1 MKIRN
6 NVLANQDEMIEAL
19 VQLIKIPSVLD
30 ETQSGPP
37 FGKGIDDALDAT
49 LALCERLGFKIYK
62 DPEGFY
68 GYADYGTGETLIAVL
83 GHIDV
88 VPEGDASNWKHAPF
102 KGEVVGG
109 KIFGRGAIDDKG
121 PLVAA
126 IYGIKAVIDSGK
138 VFNKR
143 VRVIVG
149 TDEENSWRGICKYV
163 SKEALPDM
171 GFTPDSNFP
180 VVFAEKGLLQF
191 KLKSSKRSELS
202 VKGGHALNTV
212 PESAVYRGDDI
223 IRLEKQLKKMGF
235 DHALEQDEIYV
246 IGRSAHTAKPQL
258 GINAITRMAAALK
271 AIDQSSPVLNFIA
284 DKIGFTYSGEL
295 IFGSCQDAPSG
306 DLTLSVN
313 HIDLSE
319 YGETIGIDVRIP
331 VTVARKFIEDGI
343 KRVADKY
350 GLTYEAIDAMD
361 ALFLS
366 KEHPMIQSL
375 ISVYEEE
382 TGLDGEPIAT
392 GGATYARSMHNIV
405 AFGPLFPGQEK
416 VAHQPDEY
424 IEINAMVKCAQIYG
438 KAIEKLLD
446 LNDTIS

>member
-19 VQLIKIPSVLD
+19 VHLIEIPSVLD
-30 ETQSGPP
+30 EMHTSTP
-37 FGKGIDDALDAT
+37 FGEAIDRTLDAT
-49 LALCERLGFKIYK
+49 LALCERLGFKVFK
-62 DPEGFY
+62 DPEGYY
-68 GYADYGTGETLIAVL
+68 GYAEYGAGETLIAVL

-88 VPEGDASNWKHAPF
+88 VPEGDASNWIHPPY
-102 KGEVVGG
+102 KGEVAGG
-109 KIFGRGAIDDKG
+109 KVFGRGAIDDKG

-138 VFNKR
+138 YFNKR
-143 VRVIVG
+143 VRVIIG

-163 SKEALPDM
+163 SKEEVPHM

-191 KLKSSKRSELS
+191 KLISNKPSELT
-202 VKGGHALNTV
+202 VKGGHALNAV
-212 PESAVYRGDDI
+212 PESAVYQGKDMM
-223 IRLEKQLKKMGF
+223 RLEKQLKKMGF
-235 DHALEQDEIYV
+235 DHDLDQEELSV

-258 GINAITRMAAALK
+258 GINAILRMAAALK
-271 AIDQSSPVLNFIA
+271 AIDLSSPVVDFIS
-284 DKIGFTYSGEL
+284 DKIGFTFSGEL
-295 IFGSCQDAPSG
+295 IFGSCQDTPSG
-306 DLTLSVN
+306 ELTLSVN
-313 HIDLSE
+313 HIDLSA

-331 VTVARKFIEDGI
+331 VTVERKFIVDGI
-343 KRVADKY
+343 KRVAEKY
-350 GLTYEAIDAMD
+350 GLVYEEIDAMD

-366 KEHPMIQSL
+366 KDHAMIQTL
-375 ISVYEEE
+375 IEVYEEE
-382 TGLDGEPIAT
+382 TGLDGDPIAT
-392 GGATYARSMHNIV
+392 GGATYARSMKNIV